1 MAKKTYTGEVLS
13 DKMNKTVVV
22 AVTRRFQHPRY
33 KKTVRRTTK
42 FKAHDEQNVCRVG
55 DKVTIIE
62 SRPLS
67 ADKRWVVM
75 AVNGRDIKEIPGET
89 P

>member
-22 AVTRRFQHPRY
+22 AVTRRFQHPRH

-75 AVNGRDIKEIPGET
+75 AVNGRDIKEIAGET